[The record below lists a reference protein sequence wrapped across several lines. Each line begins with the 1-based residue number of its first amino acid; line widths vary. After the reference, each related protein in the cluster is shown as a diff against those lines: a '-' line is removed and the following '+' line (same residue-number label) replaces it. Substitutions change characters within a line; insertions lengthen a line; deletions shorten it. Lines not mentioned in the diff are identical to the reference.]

1 MKRPKDRLH
10 RVIVIGATPAGI
22 MATNKLG
29 ELGIPVTLVDS
40 DYDLDLKL
48 SCDEYK
54 LKSGIPLN
62 HAHRPGL
69 IRILRNPSIRTVLPV
84 EITSIKHSPQGFRVC
99 MNRLET
105 YIDTDQCTL
114 CGRCVEI
121 CPVSIT
127 EGGKA
132 ISINS
137 RRSLPGRP
145 VIDKRRTPP
154 CRENCPLGV
163 NVQGYVVLA
172 KAGRFKEALA
182 LIREDNVLPG
192 ICGRICTHPCEKA
205 CRRGELDDP
214 IAIRDIKR
222 FLADYELSHPEK
234 EKKKSYTK
242 NEQELEQKRPEK
254 IAVIGSG
261 PAGLAAAADLARY
274 GHAVTI
280 FEKEKKAG
288 GLLRYGIGPH
298 RLPRNILDIEIEHI
312 KKMGVSFATSHPVD
326 LNKDIKRLRKNFEAV
341 IITTGTWSDRMLG
354 VPGEELKGVEGCLS
368 FLKRLYSGSIKKLKK
383 KTAVIG
389 DGNAAFDL
397 ARALVRI
404 GADVT
409 IVSWF
414 PMDLIPADDEEIKAA
429 HDEGISIKDCTQVT
443 AFSGKKGK
451 FDRLQCAQTKSGKPD
466 AQGMPWPVIIKRRKP
481 FELKFDMAFVAVGQA
496 GILKGKRSIGGL
508 NITNYGFIE
517 TDKSLCTNLS
527 GIYAAGDAV
536 SGPSS
541 VVQAMSSGRRAACT
555 IHRNFVG
562 EQDKDIRTLR
572 PEHRDY
578 PQLPENV
585 PSLSRPVMPEM
596 RPDNRRNN
604 FSEVALGFS
613 NQDVAF
619 EAGRCLQCGVC
630 SECLQCVEA
639 CSVNR
644 AVNHDA
650 SWEEIIENAGVVII
664 ADPGIVPP
672 IRGEDV
678 IRAYAPKNAKADIY
692 AGILRGFA
700 SAAQAMILLGGTSQR
715 PKGHGLSFFP
725 PDTGLSPDIR
735 LGVFV
740 CRCNDSLGWLEGMS
754 EYVKE
759 LESHS
764 DIVHAET
771 ISSACITDG
780 SSAILRTIREK
791 GITRVVIASCVCCP
805 LNFVCSACTDQRS
818 RLKDAL
824 FTGTGISRS
833 MVETCN
839 LRGEVLRLVEKD
851 PAVAMKRFTGLIDRS
866 IGRARRLKPLP
877 ALVRNYNFTT
887 AVIGESEPAV
897 SSAFTLAEA
906 GMDVFLFGTS
916 KKPLTG
922 ILEHQNIHNF
932 EGSTVKGF
940 SGTLGDFQVFIDMG
954 GFRHTIRVGAVIL
967 GERSRKKIQYIH
979 QEGLPNRI
987 VESSL
992 QKDGVLGIPFFYPG
1006 ATSISGLFLADP
1018 SAINVSKRKK
1028 GAAAAVQAAA
1038 IMPRGPR
1045 QSKGFTVVVDEGL
1058 CRWCGRCIQV
1068 CPYHAITLRKN
1079 GADRWYASVDEA
1091 LCKGC
1096 GNCISVCPSN
1106 AADSPYR
1113 NQAYLE
1119 RAIKELLEDPELYE

>member
-1 MKRPKDRLH
+1 MKRPKDRLY
-10 RVIVIGATPAGI
+10 RVIVIGAAPAGI
-22 MATNKLG
+22 MAANKLG

-54 LKSGIPLN
+54 LKSGLLLN

-69 IRILRNPSIRTVLPV
+69 IRILRNPGIRTILPV

-99 MNRLET
+99 MNRMET
-105 YIDTDQCTL
+105 YIDQDQCTL

-121 CPVSIT
+121 CPVSIP

-132 ISINS
+132 VSINS

-145 VIDKRRTPP
+145 VIDKRRTPL

-163 NVQGYVVLA
+163 NVQGYIALA
-172 KAGRFKEALA
+172 GAGRFKEALA

-205 CRRGELDDP
+205 CRRGELDDS

-222 FLADYELSHPEK
+222 FLADYELFHLEK
-234 EKKKSYTK
+234 GEKKSYIK
-242 NEQELEQKRPEK
+242 NEQGLEQKRSEK

-261 PAGLAAAADLARY
+261 PAGLAAAADLIRY
-274 GHAVTI
+274 GYAVTV
-280 FEKEKKAG
+280 FEKEKRAG

-298 RLPRNILDIEIEHI
+298 RLPRNILDIEIEYI
-312 KKMGVSFATSHPVD
+312 KEMGVNFATSQPVD
-326 LNKDIKRLRKNFEAV
+326 LNKDIKKLRKDFEAV
-341 IITTGTWSDRMLG
+341 VLTTGTRLDRKLG

-368 FLKRLYSGSIKKLKK
+368 FLKRLYSGRIKKLNKK
-383 KTAVIG
+383 VAVIG

-414 PMDLIPADDEEIKAA
+414 PMDLIPADNEEIKAA
-429 HDEGISIKDCTQVT
+429 QDEGISIKDCTQVT
-443 AFSGKKGK
+443 AFSGQKGK
-451 FDRLQCAQTKSGKPD
+451 FDRLQCAHAKPGEPD
-466 AQGMPWPVIIKRRKP
+466 AQGIPWPVIIKRRKP
-481 FELKFDMAFVAVGQA
+481 FDLKFDMAFVAVGQA
-496 GILKGKRSIGGL
+496 GIFKGKKSVGGL
-508 NITNYGFIE
+508 NITDYGFIGVDE
-517 TDKSLCTNLS
+517 SLCTNLP

-541 VVQAMSSGRRAACT
+541 VVQAMSSGRMAART
-555 IHRNFVG
+555 IHRSFAG
-562 EQDKDIRTLR
+562 EQKDIRTLR
-572 PEHRDY
+572 PEYRDY
-578 PQLPENV
+578 PELPEKV
-585 PSLSRPVMPEM
+585 PLLSRRVMPEM
-596 RPDNRRNN
+596 LPDDRRKN

-613 NQDVAF
+613 GQDVAF
-619 EAGRCLQCGVC
+619 ETERCLQCGVC

-639 CSVNR
+639 CGI
-644 AVNHDA
+644 NHAINHAA
-650 SWEEIIENAGVVII
+650 SPEEIIENAGVVII
-664 ADPGIVPP
+664 ADPEIVPP

-678 IRAYAPKNAKADIY
+678 IRAYAPKNAKPDIY
-692 AGILRGFA
+692 AGMLRGFA
-700 SAAQAMILLGGTSQR
+700 SAAQAMTLLGGASQR
-715 PKGHGLSFFP
+715 QKGHGVSFFS
-725 PDTGLSPDIR
+725 PDAGLSSDIR

-754 EYVKE
+754 EYIDNLK
-759 LESHS
+759 SHK
-764 DIVHAET
+764 DVVHAET
-771 ISSACITDG
+771 ITSACISDG
-780 SSAILRTIREK
+780 SSAILRTVREK
-791 GITRVVIASCVCCP
+791 GITRVVLASCVCCP

-833 MVETCN
+833 MVEACN
-839 LRGEVLRLVEKD
+839 LRGEVLRLVKND
-851 PAVAMKRFTGLIDRS
+851 PVAAMKKFTGLIDRS
-866 IGRARRLKPLP
+866 IGRAKRLKPLP

-887 AVIGESEPAV
+887 AVIGESEAAV

-922 ILEHQNIHNF
+922 IIEHQNIHNF
-932 EGSTVKGF
+932 KGSKVRGF
-940 SGTLGDFQVFIDMG
+940 SGTLGDFQVFIDMD
-954 GFRHTIRVGAVIL
+954 GFRHTIRVGAIIL

-979 QEGLPNRI
+979 QEGLPSRI

-992 QKDGVLGIPFFYPG
+992 QKEGALGIPFFYPG

-1018 SAINVSKRKK
+1018 TGINVSKRKK

-1045 QSKGFTVVVDEGL
+1045 QNKGFTVVVDESL

-1068 CPYHAITLRKN
+1068 CPYNAITMRKN

-1106 AADSPYR
+1106 AVDSPYR
-1113 NQAYLE
+1113 NHAYLE
-1119 RAIKELLEDPELYE
+1119 QAIRELLEDSIV